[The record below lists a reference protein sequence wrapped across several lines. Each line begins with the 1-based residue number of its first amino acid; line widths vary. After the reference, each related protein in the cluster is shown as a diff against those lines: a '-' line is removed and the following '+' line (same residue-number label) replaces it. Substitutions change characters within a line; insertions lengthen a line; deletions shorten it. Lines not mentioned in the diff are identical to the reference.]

1 MNVKKKVFLC
11 SIFIIIIA
19 LFNLPSFATFQI
31 SDFTIDATVS
41 PDGSMEVLETINY
54 YTNETVNGLIRDIE
68 LTNPTNKTN
77 SASGLTLK
85 SVKVDNE
92 NYIQKA
98 SAETGERGCFTY
110 TVSNDKYEIKVYSP
124 FVTDYKTVQYEYVL
138 DNVAVKYND
147 TAELFWNFIGNEW
160 DCSIRNLKINITLPE
175 LARNDTIWVYGHGSD
190 DGTFTKNLNYITLN
204 VNNISA
210 YQAIDARILFSR
222 DSISDSTKEVDKSV
236 LNQYIN
242 KEEGMAKELE
252 SKKVLGGLSVGKI
265 SIILDIVIL
274 IAVISAYILFDK
286 EEKVEKVKYYREMP
300 YGLSPE
306 ILQYIY
312 YGKAKSNA
320 YYVGFLNLIKL
331 GVYKLEKTVNEVGK
345 ETQTIVYNPEVT
357 VHKGYQQAMVT
368 TINGFLDKDSQGR
381 KSLDLLK
388 LTTKMEHSTGYGFK
402 SFSNALQRER
412 ESLAGKPT
420 DAPKKIIGASIVAMM
435 VLIIFIVAITILLGD
450 LEIAMGVAMFLG
462 ITTIIYT
469 VFFATMGNSAI
480 NFIFL
485 ICHAGCFQ
493 LAIAAL
499 MTQAGVG
506 PLYITYLMMFIFM
519 QYLMRIKKYPKEERQ
534 IIAYLKGL
542 KRYIRDYSMLK
553 DKEDVTSNVALWED
567 YFIMAIALGLNR
579 KTINYFYNY
588 GKDQNSNLGN
598 SIRYTH
604 SYSSFSDSMY
614 NTFYTYQ
621 KSYRA
626 LSISSSSSSS
636 SGSSHSGSSG
646 SFSGGSS
653 SGGGGGRRWRW
664 KPFLN

>member
-1 MNVKKKVFLC
+1 
-11 SIFIIIIA
+11 
-19 LFNLPSFATFQI
+19 
-31 SDFTIDATVS
+31 
-41 PDGSMEVLETINY
+41 
-54 YTNETVNGLIRDIE
+54 
-68 LTNPTNKTN
+68 
-77 SASGLTLK
+77 
-85 SVKVDNE
+85 
-92 NYIQKA
+92 
-98 SAETGERGCFTY
+98 
-110 TVSNDKYEIKVYSP
+110 
-124 FVTDYKTVQYEYVL
+124 
-138 DNVAVKYND
+138 
-147 TAELFWNFIGNEW
+147 
-160 DCSIRNLKINITLPE
+160 
-175 LARNDTIWVYGHGSD
+175 
-190 DGTFTKNLNYITLN
+190 
-204 VNNISA
+204 
-210 YQAIDARILFSR
+210 
-222 DSISDSTKEVDKSV
+222 
-236 LNQYIN
+236 
-242 KEEGMAKELE
+242 
-252 SKKVLGGLSVGKI
+252 
-265 SIILDIVIL
+265 
-274 IAVISAYILFDK
+274 
-286 EEKVEKVKYYREMP
+286 
-300 YGLSPE
+300 
-306 ILQYIY
+306 
-312 YGKAKSNA
+312 
-320 YYVGFLNLIKL
+320 
-331 GVYKLEKTVNEVGK
+331 
-345 ETQTIVYNPEVT
+345 
-357 VHKGYQQAMVT
+357 
-368 TINGFLDKDSQGR
+368 
-381 KSLDLLK
+381 
-388 LTTKMEHSTGYGFK
+388 MEHSTGYGFK